1 MLVNRLFSNFSA
13 YRARATTT
21 TKQLS
26 TLVLGDI
33 AFTPASI
40 NTATFHL
47 LTALG
52 NQSFYPLPSLPS
64 LGNGSGHPQGGHGF
78 TIPSINPS
86 NDGVQI
92 GHVSTFIFYCW
103 MPILT
108 FQNDPTRQSQELR
121 RQSTVSINN
130 PNTQLPLPASLSSSG
145 EQHQIHHQQPPTA
158 HSPLPGVPNRTPATN
173 VYRPLNV
180 KDALSYLDQVKIQ
193 FYNQADV
200 YNNFLDIMKDFK
212 SQRYVQ
218 VRASRRKSS
227 TIRTT
232 MQDIYTNFL
241 ALIRPVS

>member
-1 MLVNRLFSNFSA
+1 
-13 YRARATTT
+13 
-21 TKQLS
+21 
-26 TLVLGDI
+26 
-33 AFTPASI
+33 
-40 NTATFHL
+40 
-47 LTALG
+47 
-52 NQSFYPLPSLPS
+52 
-64 LGNGSGHPQGGHGF
+64 
-78 TIPSINPS
+78 
-86 NDGVQI
+86 
-92 GHVSTFIFYCW
+92 

-145 EQHQIHHQQPPTA
+145 EQHLIHHQQPPTA

-227 TIRTT
+227 TIRTN
-232 MQDIYTNFL
+232 MQDNYTNFL